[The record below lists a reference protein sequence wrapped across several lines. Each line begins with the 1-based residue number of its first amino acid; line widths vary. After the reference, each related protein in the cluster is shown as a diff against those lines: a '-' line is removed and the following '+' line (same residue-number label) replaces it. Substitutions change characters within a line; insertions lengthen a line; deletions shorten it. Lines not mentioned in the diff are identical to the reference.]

1 MRIVKISAGS
11 SSVGSHS
18 AALDSQGQIY
28 MWGVAYAIGM
38 GTVKPVLEP
47 TLLQT
52 FHLDEEEK
60 THQRKWQRMQLR
72 RQRKQQAKT
81 QSTSNNP
88 LHSSS
93 SSSSRAGDTDPNDD
107 EDDEDDDDEEEG
119 MGRADAAY
127 AQVPTDAPLGSD
139 MGLFGSVPCI
149 DVACGGGFTVVVT
162 RYHTSYPLLLLSLPF
177 YLLILLLSHYP
188 PPPLLF
194 FFPLV
199 PSTFVPFSDSFPL
212 TLPTPPP
219 SL

>member
-1 MRIVKISAGS
+1 
-11 SSVGSHS
+11 
-18 AALDSQGQIY
+18 

-93 SSSSRAGDTDPNDD
+93 SSSSRVDASDFNDD
-107 EDDEDDDDEEEG
+107 EDDEDDDDEEEEG

-162 RYHTSYPLLLLSLPF
+162 RYHPPFPLNAIHLISL
-177 YLLILLLSHYP
+177 Y
-188 PPPLLF
+188 PPPLLIF
-194 FFPLV
+194 
-199 PSTFVPFSDSFPL
+199 
-212 TLPTPPP
+212 
-219 SL
+219 